1 MEFARPTRMMHSPID
16 GGDVVVSV
24 GGARFRMSVNRGAT
38 HGIGSDD
45 AGGGLVVRCELL

>member
-1 MEFARPTRMMHSPID
+1 MEFARLTRMMHAPID

-24 GGARFRMSVNRGAT
+24 GEARFRMFVNRGAT